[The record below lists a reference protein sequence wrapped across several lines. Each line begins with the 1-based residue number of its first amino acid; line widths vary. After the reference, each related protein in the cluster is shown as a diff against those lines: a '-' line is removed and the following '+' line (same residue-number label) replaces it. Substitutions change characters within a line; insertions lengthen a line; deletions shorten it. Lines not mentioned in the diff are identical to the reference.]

1 MKPEQIAPTKPA
13 RPIRGRTRQ
22 AIDLLASG
30 EAKSIVEAAEKVGMR
45 REAVSRALQRPDVQ
59 QALFQRL
66 AQHRSV
72 YGRMQAQTAILH
84 LAQHAKSDDIRLR
97 ASVWIEQTFGMGGT
111 REGAQGS
118 PGHTAPIVLN
128 IQFARIEAPN
138 RPADAQP
145 ATLNLQAT
153 VVER

>member
-1 MKPEQIAPTKPA
+1 MTAALPATPKP
-13 RPIRGRTRQ
+13 RPIRGRLKQ
-22 AIDLLASG
+22 ALDLLAAG
-30 EAKSIVEAAEKVGMR
+30 EAKSVVDAAKQVSMR

-72 YGRMQAQTAILH
+72 YGRMQAQHAILH
-84 LAQHAKSDDIRLR
+84 LAEHAKSDDIRLR
-97 ASVWIEQTFGMGGT
+97 ASVWLEQTFGMGGT

-118 PGHTAPIVLN
+118 PGGAAPIVLN
-128 IQFARIEAPN
+128 IQFTRIEGPN
-138 RPADAQP
+138 RPVDAQP
-145 ATLNLQAT
+145 QPIELQAT